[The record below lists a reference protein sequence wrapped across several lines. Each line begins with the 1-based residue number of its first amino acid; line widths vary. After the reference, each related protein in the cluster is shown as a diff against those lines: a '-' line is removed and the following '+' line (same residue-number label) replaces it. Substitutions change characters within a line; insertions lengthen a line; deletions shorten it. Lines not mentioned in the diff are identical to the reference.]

1 MQSGL
6 NGSTGGSV
14 MKLSHRILG
23 KICIIDIEGEIT
35 GSAARNQRFSSYIKQ
50 QIEEEI
56 FRAIVLDFRNV
67 ELIDSVGMGIIRLFH
82 KIAKEQKTGFAL
94 YHLNQAVRS
103 TLDFVGISVIVPVF
117 ETEEEVLAAFQTE

>member
-1 MQSGL
+1 
-6 NGSTGGSV
+6 